1 MYLVSRALREVF
13 SAAVQVTDVER
24 EILVAV
30 MAMEGLVGKLMIMVV
45 TVVDIV
51 ITSLQVESLVDL
63 RLLPLV
69 PLARALTVFLAAA
82 TAAIFLVS
90 SAA

>member
-1 MYLVSRALREVF
+1 MREVF

-63 RLLPLV
+63 ALLPLV

>member
-13 SAAVQVTDVER
+13 SAVVQETDVER

-63 RLLPLV
+63 ALLPLV